1 MHMSPEDL
9 ALLALGEDA
18 GGPDDRAHLEQCP
31 VCMAELD
38 ELRRVVVVARQ
49 SDPDDQLSQ
58 PSPAVWQN
66 IRAEIAAIE
75 PGSLSD
81 AGSGTST
88 RSADPS
94 LSAPSQP
101 TTGRRRLALALA
113 AALVLIA
120 GIGVGFGAGRL
131 SQPDQVAAPSV
142 HLNAMPTWPGSEGRA
157 EVTKDAQG
165 NQVLTV
171 NVSLAEPANG
181 RMEVWLSD
189 DKSEHM
195 QSMGFLNNS
204 SGSFNL
210 LPGTDLSRTPV
221 IDVSMEPP
229 NDTNPAHSGV
239 SVVRGRLVR

>member
-1 MHMSPEDL
+1 MHMNPEDL

-18 GGPDDRAHLEQCP
+18 GGSDDRAHLARCP

-49 SDPDDQLSQ
+49 SDPDDGLSQ
-58 PSPAVWQN
+58 PSPVVWQN

-81 AGSGTST
+81 AGSASSNK
-88 RSADPS
+88 RAASAQPV
-94 LSAPSQP
+94 SAQP

-113 AALVLIA
+113 AALVLIV
-120 GIGVGFGAGRL
+120 GIGVGFGASRL
-131 SQPDQVAAPSV
+131 SEPDQVAAPSV

-165 NQVLTV
+165 NQVLNV
-171 NVSLAEPANG
+171 SVSLAEPANG

-189 DKSEHM
+189 DKSLHM
-195 QSMGFLNNS
+195 KSMGFLNNT
-204 SGSFNL
+204 SGSFQVP
-210 LPGTDLSRTPV
+210 PGTDLSQTPV

-239 SVVRGRLVR
+239 SVVRGRIVR

>member
-18 GGPDDRAHLEQCP
+18 GGPDDRAHLAQCP

-49 SDPDDQLSQ
+49 SDPDDGLSQ
-58 PSPAVWQN
+58 PSPVVWQN

-81 AGSGTST
+81 AGSPST
-88 RSADPS
+88 KPAAQPVSA
-94 LSAPSQP
+94 QP

-113 AALVLIA
+113 AALVLIV

-142 HLNAMPTWPGSEGRA
+142 HLNAMPTWPGSEGKA

-165 NQVLTV
+165 NQVLNV
-171 NVSLAEPANG
+171 SVSLAEPANG

-189 DKSEHM
+189 DKSLHM
-195 QSMGFLNNS
+195 QSMGFLENN

-210 LPGTDLSRTPV
+210 PPGMDLSQSPV